1 VKACAPDQTAR
12 MRVIFFANPS
22 DLNQAP
28 KSEPDSESNGARWV
42 SLAELQQWIT
52 EEKLR
57 GDELLEWGIYLSLEN
72 GGPVYSLSL
81 FTSEETVVAPPAV
94 VASVV
99 SSKSKGVLQPAEG
112 GSNKRSNHLL
122 RSGTRTPH
130 NYLGAENRKKRKCT
144 RY

>member
-1 VKACAPDQTAR
+1 MSAAHRETKEEAGIDIVLKGILRIEHGINDQTAR

-57 GDELLEWGIYLSLEN
+57 GDELLEWGTYLEN
-72 GGPVYSLSL
+72 GGPVYPLSL
-81 FTSEETVVAPPAV
+81 FASEETAVAPPAV

-99 SSKSKGVLQPAEG
+99 SSKGVLQPAEAG
-112 GSNKRSNHLL
+112 CI
-122 RSGTRTPH
+122 
-130 NYLGAENRKKRKCT
+130 AQ
-144 RY
+144 